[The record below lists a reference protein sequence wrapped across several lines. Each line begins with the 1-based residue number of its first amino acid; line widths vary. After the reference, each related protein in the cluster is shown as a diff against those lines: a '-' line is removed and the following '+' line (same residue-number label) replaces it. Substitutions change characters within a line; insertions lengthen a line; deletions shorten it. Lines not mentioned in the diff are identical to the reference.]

1 MCFATIFIYLTGD
14 REQRQEALKI
24 LVIGPIGI
32 PILTFTLMAGLLP
45 TPWNTGLLNLLGGF
59 GYVAMFFLGPF
70 ALGGLFVGLGILTAA
85 LTQELVGEY
94 A

>member
-1 MCFATIFIYLTGD
+1 MSFATTLIYLTGD
-14 REQRQEALKI
+14 REQQQEALKI

-32 PILTFTLMAGLLP
+32 PILTVVLMAGFLP
-45 TPWNTGLLNLLGGF
+45 TPWNTGLLELLGGL
-59 GYVAMFFLGPF
+59 GYVAMFLLGPF

-85 LTQELVGEY
+85 ITQELVGEY